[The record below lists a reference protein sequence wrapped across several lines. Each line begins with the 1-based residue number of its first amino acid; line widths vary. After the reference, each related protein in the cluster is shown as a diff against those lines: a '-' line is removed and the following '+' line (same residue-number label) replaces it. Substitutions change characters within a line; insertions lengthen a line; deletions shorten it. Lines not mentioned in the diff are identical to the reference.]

1 MERFD
6 PLQEKRRPE
15 DTAFETAFFFSPYL
29 RESIAKEYL
38 LNHSP
43 GTIFLASLTHS
54 VTFNEDVGSA
64 LDTLFLNL
72 ESFDLLLLP
81 DHDLQF
87 VRKRWLDGITVA
99 MDMN

>member
-1 MERFD
+1 MERS
-6 PLQEKRRPE
+6 
-15 DTAFETAFFFSPYL
+15 AV
-29 RESIAKEYL
+29 RERGREVGPGDASFLLLCVKNYL

-43 GTIFLASLTHS
+43 GTISLASLTPS

>member
-1 MERFD
+1 MC
-6 PLQEKRRPE
+6 
-15 DTAFETAFFFSPYL
+15 
-29 RESIAKEYL
+29 KEYL

-43 GTIFLASLTHS
+43 GTISLASLTHS

-64 LDTLFLNL
+64 LDTLVLNL